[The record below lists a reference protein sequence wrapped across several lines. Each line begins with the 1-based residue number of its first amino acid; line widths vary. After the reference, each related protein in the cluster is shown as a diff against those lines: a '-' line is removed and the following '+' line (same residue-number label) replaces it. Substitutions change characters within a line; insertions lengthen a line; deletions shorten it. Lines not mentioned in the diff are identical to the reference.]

1 MKKIIL
7 SLLIALTATIGAN
20 AQTQTYD
27 FIMPAY
33 DVELTTELWYKLSET
48 ATDNQVNY
56 GTKTDVYLERTL
68 LAGGWNTFASP
79 VTFSDFT
86 NVFGE
91 GVKVKQLK
99 DATLTDGVLNLKFE
113 DATTIEAFT
122 PYLVKVAADVDLS
135 QKTITGIVCDE
146 PVIKETAALKFIPTM
161 GLPQNSHT
169 DDPKSVLF
177 IGAGSKL
184 YYADALPLDI
194 KGFRAYFVL
203 NEPDA
208 VRSVRM
214 DFGDGATSL
223 REIRNEELEMR
234 NADEWYSV
242 DGRKLSGRPTAKG
255 VYINNGKKTIVK

>member
-1 MKKIIL
+1 MSVIL
-7 SLLIALTATIGAN
+7 
-20 AQTQTYD
+20 
-27 FIMPAY
+27 
-33 DVELTTELWYKLSET
+33 K
-48 ATDNQVNY
+48 
-56 GTKTDVYLERTL
+56 RTL
-68 LAGGWNTFASP
+68 RTGGWNTFASP

-113 DATTIEAFT
+113 DATTIEGFT

-135 QKTITGIVCDE
+135 QKTITGNLPYIE
-146 PVIKETAALKFIPTM
+146 PVIVETAALKFIPTM
-161 GLPQNSHT
+161 GLPQKSHT

-184 YYADALPLDI
+184 YYADAMPLDI

-214 DFGDGATSL
+214 DFGDGDATLVNSE
-223 REIRNEELEMR
+223 RVNSEKYS
-234 NADEWYSV
+234 DEWYTV
-242 DGRKLSGRPTAKG
+242 DGRKLSKRPTAKG